1 MPAAASPVSVCGM
14 RIKLT
19 TLFVD
24 DQERARAFYTDVLGF
39 QIKTDAAYG
48 EGVRWL
54 SVVSP
59 DDPGGT
65 ELLLEKPDPHAQAFQ
80 RAVREAGKPA
90 AALTSEDC
98 RADFER
104 LRAEGVSFTLEPTRM
119 PYGGTDAVFDDG
131 CGNLICL
138 HED

>member
-1 MPAAASPVSVCGM
+1 M

-39 QIKTDAAYG
+39 RVKVDAAYG
-48 EGVRWL
+48 DDVRWL

-65 ELLLEKPDPHAQAFQ
+65 ELLLEKPDEHAQAFQ
-80 RAVREAGKPA
+80 RAVRAAGKPA
-90 AALTSEDC
+90 TALTSEDC

-104 LRAEGVSFTLEPTRM
+104 LQAKGVSFTLEPTKM
-119 PYGGTDAVFDDG
+119 PYGGIDAVFDDG

>member
-1 MPAAASPVSVCGM
+1 M

-24 DQERARAFYTDVLGF
+24 DQERARAFYTDMLGF
-39 QIKTDAAYG
+39 QVKTDAAYG
-48 EGVRWL
+48 DGARWL

-59 DDPGGT
+59 EDPGGT
-65 ELLLEKPDPHAQAFQ
+65 ELLLERPDDHARAFQ
-80 RAVREAGKPA
+80 RAVHDAGKPA
-90 AALTSEDC
+90 TTLTSEDC

-104 LRAEGVSFTLEPTRM
+104 LKAKGVEFTLEPKKM